1 MPSLRFFLGQ
11 THPCHFRLGVS
22 DGWDHFRIEVVLHAG
37 DNFCGNVAF
46 VHAFV
51 RQHRLT
57 DDVADSEDVRHVGAQ
72 LFVDVD
78 EATLVNFN
86 TGFAGIQQFAVR
98 HAADRHQHRVITLWF
113 CRRFYLPS

>member
-1 MPSLRFFLGQ
+1 M
-11 THPCHFRLGVS
+11 
-22 DGWDHFRIEVVLHAG
+22 LHAG

-98 HAADRHQHRVITLWF
+98 HAADRYQHRVITLWF